1 MVAFTF
7 TDKTEICLVK
17 GKHLQ
22 ELYPL
27 YRGCGTHYSAGDP
40 VMDICKPVSVK
51 CSSSGYRDWLG
62 IVEFVLER
70 VLFKKEVIK
79 FTLLYLSRSL
89 LTEHASY
96 LCPFPLS
103 AVLHDRDFR
112 LQLRDW
118 GYPLLQPIQKRSLH
132 CFLW

>member
-1 MVAFTF
+1 MCIR
-7 TDKTEICLVK
+7 D
-17 GKHLQ
+17 
-22 ELYPL
+22 
-27 YRGCGTHYSAGDP
+27 R
-40 VMDICKPVSVK
+40 DICKPVSVK

-103 AVLHDRDFR
+103 AVLQMCIRDSHYFT
-112 LQLRDW
+112 
-118 GYPLLQPIQKRSLH
+118 GSI
-132 CFLW
+132 

>member
-103 AVLHDRDFR
+103 AVLHDRDSR
-112 LQLRDW
+112 L
-118 GYPLLQPIQKRSLH
+118 
-132 CFLW
+132 